1 MPSYTQ
7 NKGSDD
13 PDTYFDED
21 IDYDQLKQSYN
32 DTVNDLRDYFEHCS
46 RSRDIRNCKW
56 AGKSDDLKKNQEDA
70 FPHEGASD
78 TEVWLIDGKIN
89 NNKAIRLNALAKS
102 QIRAYPREAS
112 DVQRSAE
119 VSVFL
124 RWLRDSG
131 IANFTREME
140 LASSYGDEKGLMITY
155 ADWKPAR
162 KRTYKKLFDLD
173 ELVETLPEL
182 AEILADEERDDEA
195 IEVLNS
201 VDGWELS
208 NARVKAALR
217 QLRKSGVAEIPVAIW
232 DKGGADVRTLAPDSD
247 VIFPVY
253 TMNYQDAPECYFRSL
268 MSKVELMA
276 MVESDGWD
284 REWAEYVIEN
294 HTGMTES
301 QFNSPVGV
309 LGYGNFTRGGRT
321 GVTTSINARDA
332 IEIVYKFERRID
344 KVDGSE
350 GMYLTVFCPELAEQ
364 AGVPTIAKR
373 VLLSG
378 RTKYPFVVTQ
388 MSYDARTMYESNTIV
403 DRLKA
408 AQKTQ
413 KVLRDSYIDE
423 SSWSISPTMWV
434 APGVDASQVGPGAIM
449 SGPVGRKPEYIDRPS
464 KFQPNLQLEALMVN
478 ESNQTSGQDPQDP
491 MSVAMQGLGTNKI
504 LQHAQNV
511 LRMVYDA
518 FKMNGPDELFF
529 RVTGRPEPVQF
540 VKSSGEGDMDVVV
553 SFNSTYND
561 PEKTEKM
568 LSGLYQIM
576 QFDRSGRVNSEAIT
590 DIALSAIDPMLADL
604 VLMPSEQGSEKIKNE
619 TLSDIAQMASEI
631 PKNAPQNAAQL
642 RMQTVQD
649 YRQQQEQ
656 IMAQTGTS
664 KLASSPAFQF
674 YLGEYEKQLQMQLD
688 QQVNA
693 TENGIL
699 GTQAAKM
706 GGNPQPIG
714 NEG

>member
-1 MPSYTQ
+1 
-7 NKGSDD
+7 
-13 PDTYFDED
+13 
-21 IDYDQLKQSYN
+21 
-32 DTVNDLRDYFEHCS
+32 
-46 RSRDIRNCKW
+46 
-56 AGKSDDLKKNQEDA
+56 
-70 FPHEGASD
+70 
-78 TEVWLIDGKIN
+78 
-89 NNKAIRLNALAKS
+89 
-102 QIRAYPREAS
+102 
-112 DVQRSAE
+112 
-119 VSVFL
+119 
-124 RWLRDSG
+124 
-131 IANFTREME
+131 
-140 LASSYGDEKGLMITY
+140 
-155 ADWKPAR
+155 
-162 KRTYKKLFDLD
+162 
-173 ELVETLPEL
+173 
-182 AEILADEERDDEA
+182 
-195 IEVLNS
+195 
-201 VDGWELS
+201 
-208 NARVKAALR
+208 
-217 QLRKSGVAEIPVAIW
+217 
-232 DKGGADVRTLAPDSD
+232 
-247 VIFPVY
+247 
-253 TMNYQDAPECYFRSL
+253 
-268 MSKVELMA
+268 
-276 MVESDGWD
+276 
-284 REWAEYVIEN
+284 
-294 HTGMTES
+294 
-301 QFNSPVGV
+301 V

-529 RVTGRPEPVQF
+529 RVTGRPEPIQF

-553 SFNSTYND
+553 SFNSTYDD

>member
-1 MPSYTQ
+1 MDDSDFEYSEDLDYEKLRSSYQ
-7 NKGSDD
+7 DD
-13 PDTYFDED
+13 
-21 IDYDQLKQSYN
+21 
-32 DTVNDLRDYFEHCS
+32 VNDLSGYFEKCS
-46 RSRDIRNCKW
+46 RNRDIRNCQW
-56 AGKSDDLKKNQEDA
+56 AGKSDDLKKTQEDA

-78 TEVWLIDGKIN
+78 TEVWLVDQKIN
-89 NNKAIRLNALAKS
+89 NNKALRMNALAKS

-112 DVQRSAE
+112 DVQRSSE

-131 IANFTREME
+131 IQNFPREME
-140 LASSYGDEKGLMITY
+140 LASSYGDEKGLMVTY
-155 ADWKPAR
+155 CGWKPPT
-162 KRTYKKLFDLD
+162 KRTHKKLFELD
-173 ELVETLPEL
+173 QILETIPEL
-182 AEILADEERDDEA
+182 AEILADEDRDDEA
-195 IEVLNS
+195 IEWLNS
-201 VDGWELS
+201 VESWEV
-208 NARVKAALR
+208 NEKRAKRVLKE
-217 QLRKSGVAEIPVAIW
+217 LRKTGKAEIPVAVW
-232 DKGGADVRTLAPDSD
+232 DKGGADVRTLSPDSD

-253 TMNYQDAPECYFRSL
+253 TMNYQDAPRMHLRMIMTAPEL
-268 MSKVELMA
+268 MSR
-276 MVESDGWD
+276 VESDEWD
-284 REWAEYVIEN
+284 EDWAENVIEN

-309 LGYGNFTRGGRT
+309 IGYNNYGRS
-321 GVTTSINARDA
+321 GRSAITTTTKARDA
-332 IEIVYKFERRID
+332 IEIVYTFERLID
-344 KVDGSE
+344 KDDGSE
-350 GMYLTVFCPELAEQ
+350 GIYLTVYCPEVKDSP
-364 AGVPTIAKR
+364 GVPTVAKR

-378 RTKYPFVVTQ
+378 RKNYPVVLTQ
-388 MSYDARTMYESNTIV
+388 FNYDFRTIYESNTIV
-403 DRLKA
+403 ERLKA

-449 SGPVGRKPEYIDRPS
+449 SGPMGRKPEYIDRPS
-464 KFQPNLQLEALMVN
+464 KFQPNLQLEALLVA
-478 ESNQTSGQDPQDP
+478 EANQMAGQDPEDP
-491 MSVAMQGLGTNKI
+491 LSQQMQGFGITRF
-504 LQHAQNV
+504 LQHGQNV

-518 FKMNGPDELFF
+518 FKIDGPEELFF

-540 VKSSGEGDMDVVV
+540 IKSGGEGDMDIIV
-553 SFNSTYND
+553 SFNSTYDD

-576 QFDRSGRVNSEAIT
+576 QFDKSGRVNSEGIT

-604 VLMPSEQGSEKIKNE
+604 VLMPSEQGSEKVRNE
-619 TLSDIAQMASEI
+619 TLNDISQMANEI
-631 PKNAPQNAAQL
+631 AKNAPQNAAQL

-656 IMAQTGTS
+656 IAAQTGTS
-664 KLASSPAFQF
+664 KLATSPAFQF

-699 GTQAAKM
+699 GTQAARM
-706 GGNPQPIG
+706 GGNTQPIG

>member
-1 MPSYTQ
+1 M
-7 NKGSDD
+7 DD
-13 PDTYFDED
+13 PEIYFSED
-21 IDYDQLKQSYN
+21 FDYEELTQSYKDN
-32 DTVNDLRDYFEHCS
+32 VNDLRDYFTRCS
-46 RSRDIRNCKW
+46 RNRDIRNCKW
-56 AGKSDDLKKNQEDA
+56 SGKSDDLKKNNEDA

-78 TEVWLIDGKIN
+78 TEVWLVDQKIN
-89 NNKAIRLNALAKS
+89 NNKALRMNALSKS
-102 QIRAYPREAS
+102 QIRAYPRESS
-112 DVQRSAE
+112 DVQRSTE

-140 LASSYGDEKGLMITY
+140 LASSYGDEKGLMVTY
-155 ADWKPAR
+155 VDWKPAR
-162 KRTYKKLFDLD
+162 KRTYKKLFELD
-173 ELVETLPEL
+173 QIIETIPEL
-182 AEILADEERDDEA
+182 AEILSDAERDEEAFDWF
-195 IEVLNS
+195 NS

-208 NARVKAALR
+208 EGRVKVALR
-217 QLRKSGVAEIPVAIW
+217 QLRKTGVAEIPVAIY
-232 DKGGADVRTLAPDSD
+232 DKGGPDVRTLAPDAD
-247 VIFPVY
+247 VIFPAY
-253 TMNYQDAPECYFRSL
+253 TMNYQEAPECYLRL
-268 MSKVELMA
+268 IMSKVEVMA
-276 MVESDGWD
+276 MVDSDGWD
-284 REWAEYVIEN
+284 KEWAEYVIEN

-309 LGYGNFTRGGRT
+309 VGYGNFTRSGRS
-321 GVTTSINARDA
+321 GVTTAIQARDA

-344 KVDGSE
+344 ETDSSE
-350 GMYLTVFCPELAEQ
+350 GIYLTVFAPELSGQ
-364 AGVPTIAKR
+364 AGVPEVAKR

-378 RTKYPFVVTQ
+378 VTKYPFVVTQ
-388 MSYDARTMYESNTIV
+388 ICYDNRTMYESNTIV

-478 ESNQTSGQDPQDP
+478 EANQIAGQDPNDP
-491 MSVAMQGLGTNKI
+491 LSQQVQGFGINRFLE
-504 LQHAQNV
+504 HSQNV
-511 LRMVYDA
+511 LRAVYDA
-518 FKMNGPDELFF
+518 YKMKGPNELFF
-529 RVTGRPEPVQF
+529 RVTGRPEPIQF
-540 VKSSGEGDMDVVV
+540 TKTGGEGDMDVVV

-604 VLMPSEQGSEKIKNE
+604 VLMPSEQGSEKVRNE
-619 TLSDIAQMASEI
+619 TLSDISQMANEI
-631 PKNAPQNAAQL
+631 PRNAPKNASQL

-649 YRQQQEQ
+649 YRSQQEQ
-656 IMAQTGTS
+656 ILAQTGSS

-699 GTQAAKM
+699 GTQAARM
-706 GGNPQPIG
+706 GGNTQPMT
-714 NEG
+714 NEGQ